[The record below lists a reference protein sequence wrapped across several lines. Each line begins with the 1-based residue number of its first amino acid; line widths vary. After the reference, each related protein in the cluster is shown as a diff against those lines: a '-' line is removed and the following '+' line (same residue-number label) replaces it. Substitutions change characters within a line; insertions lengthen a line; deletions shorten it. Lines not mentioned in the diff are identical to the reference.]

1 MLNSDPYWRRG
12 TTEEVRKMLK
22 NMCMHYSKPYQHH
35 YLRPWNAEDIL
46 KNLGNLDVD
55 HEIGFLDETSPQ
67 TTSNTVR
74 MLSLSK
80 PIKYK
85 KTDNYKA
92 NASCFYSINGRSTI
106 DFMDQ

>member
-1 MLNSDPYWRRG
+1 MPLTACEEDAEEDGHALFKTLPAPLSQTQECRR
-12 TTEEVRKMLK
+12 
-22 NMCMHYSKPYQHH
+22 YSK
-35 YLRPWNAEDIL
+35 

-55 HEIGFLDETSPQ
+55 HEVIGFLDETSPQ

-74 MLSLSK
+74 MWSFSK

-92 NASCFYSINGRSTI
+92 NAFGFYSINGRSTI
-106 DFMDQ
+106 DFMDQSKQ